1 MIKDI
6 SLVGIL
12 FSPSG
17 KKSLASSGN
26 QNKKNS
32 LFGKLFITM
41 KDQVYTNFESI
52 PRKLGQSKIF
62 SWSVNY
68 FLGW

>member
-52 PRKLGQSKIF
+52 PRKLGQSKMF
-62 SWSVNY
+62 PWSVNY
-68 FLGW
+68 FPGW